1 MKTIEASEAQTEAGH
16 NMAIYTGLFCDKFF
30 DVEAS
35 SESEAQE
42 KLLQILLLYLKDGS
56 EFFAVWDSST
66 NILDKLPDKPLQ
78 IVEK

>member
-1 MKTIEASEAQTEAGH
+1 MS
-16 NMAIYTGLFCDKFF
+16 IYTGLFSDKFF
-30 DVEAS
+30 DVEAN

-56 EFFAVWDSST
+56 EFFAVWGSETDT
-66 NILDKLPDKPLQ
+66 LDKLPDKPLQ